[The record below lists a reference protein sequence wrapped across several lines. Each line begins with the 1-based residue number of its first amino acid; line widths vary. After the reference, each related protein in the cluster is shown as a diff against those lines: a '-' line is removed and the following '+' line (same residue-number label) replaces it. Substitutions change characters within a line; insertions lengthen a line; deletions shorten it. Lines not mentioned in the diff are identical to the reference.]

1 MKTPKYMRP
10 FTLVQRVLAW
20 ITTLVICGFV
30 LLVVGTYI
38 FSCVVKLNESP
49 SVKEAPYAIQTTSR
63 VYYAKQYSVV
73 NGVPTITDY
82 WTLEDKDKYQFH
94 KGTMP
99 FPRREFGQI
108 AVIRR
113 TE

>member
-1 MKTPKYMRP
+1 MKTPRYMRP
-10 FTLVQRVLAW
+10 FTFIQRVLAW
-20 ITTLVICGFV
+20 IATIAVVGFV
-30 LLVVGTYI
+30 LLIIGTYAI
-38 FSCVVKLNESP
+38 SCFYKPLP
-49 SVKEAPYAIQTTSR
+49 SVKDAPYAIQTSSR

-82 WTLEDKDKYQFH
+82 WTMEDKDRYEFH

-99 FPRREFGQI
+99 FPKREFGQI